1 MHGPKETFPDFLQR
15 LTSAVERSISDSAAR
30 KAIIESVA
38 FENMNAECKEAVR
51 PWRARSVSIDEW
63 IRYSADVGSHSPD
76 MTVVG
81 KAATRHLEI
90 TQGFKMF

>member
-1 MHGPKETFPDFLQR
+1 
-15 LTSAVERSISDSAAR
+15 
-30 KAIIESVA
+30 
-38 FENMNAECKEAVR
+38 MNAECKEAVR
-51 PWRARSVSIDEW
+51 PWRARSASIDEW
-63 IRYSADVGSHSPD
+63 IRYTADVGSHSPD